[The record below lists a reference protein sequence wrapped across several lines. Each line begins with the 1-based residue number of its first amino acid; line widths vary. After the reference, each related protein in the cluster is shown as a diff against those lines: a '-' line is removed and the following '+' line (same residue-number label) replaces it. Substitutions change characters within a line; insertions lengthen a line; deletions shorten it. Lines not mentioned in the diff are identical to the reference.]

1 MSTYA
6 LGHSDR
12 ELERLSAQSRMLEP
26 FTRQLL
32 QEAGLAPDT
41 RVLDV
46 GSGHGDVALLVRRLT
61 GDAGEVIGV
70 DTSAGAVAAATDR
83 VGRLGITNVRF
94 IEGNAAEM
102 VFDRPFDAVVGRL
115 VLMYSPDPLATL
127 RKLIRHVRP
136 GGLIVLQEFDVH
148 GCFSFPPLPLYD
160 TCVRWLVAT
169 FERTGADPRLG
180 LKLFSLLTKA
190 GLRSPSLR
198 LDAVIAGG
206 PDSPAVGAI
215 SEVIRS
221 LLPAMEKFGIA
232 TADEVRVDT
241 LPDRLRDEIV
251 GGGGVTTSPTYI
263 GAWSTTPG

>member
-1 MSTYA
+1 MTTYA

-32 QEAGLAPDT
+32 QEAGLAPGM

-46 GSGHGDVALLVRRLT
+46 GSGHGDVALLVRRFT
-61 GDAGEVIGV
+61 GDSGEVIGV
-70 DTSAGAVAAATDR
+70 DTSAGAVAAASDR
-83 VGRLGITNVRF
+83 VGRLGITNVQF
-94 IEGNAAEM
+94 LQGNAADM

-115 VLMYSPDPLATL
+115 VLMYSPNPLVTL
-127 RKLIRHVRP
+127 RKLIPHARP

-180 LKLFSLLTKA
+180 LKLFSLLTQA

-206 PDSPAVGAI
+206 SDSPAVEAI

-221 LLPAMEKFGIA
+221 LLPAMQKLGIT
-232 TADEVRVDT
+232 TAGEVGIDT